1 MKAFLAIL
9 AVVMLGACSRH
20 VKVNTAPAPAPQVT
34 FQVTNGLSQAINVY
48 LTTAGSD
55 VLVGQVPPNSTKALS
70 AAAAPAGVSV
80 SLKARTVDGTR
91 TYTRDDVV
99 LSPSYT
105 WQVP

>member
-9 AVVMLGACSRH
+9 AVAMLGACSRH
-20 VKVNTAPAPAPQVT
+20 VKVNTAPRPAPQVT
-34 FQVTNGLSQAINVY
+34 FHVTNGLPQAINVY
-48 LTTAGSD
+48 VTTAGSD
-55 VLVGQVPPNSTKALS
+55 VLVGQVPPNTTKVLNATGVATGST
-70 AAAAPAGVSV
+70 V

-99 LSPSYT
+99 LSPTYT